1 VIATQHEE
9 TKSSPILRPN
19 QGTALEMEFI
29 DYYATLGVL
38 PEANPVVI
46 KAAYRALAQTYH
58 PDKWHGDPAVASR
71 RMAAINEAY
80 RILGDSQTRAAYDAT
95 RLREHSRD
103 RYPSGDESSSER
115 DNAFSSALSET
126 EQRWSLAKSVF
137 PDLDQYR
144 DHLARI
150 STVLSFAFVTLLLE
164 TKRFDDRKAIAEKL
178 EAEFLIRYFG
188 SNPKIIAFAKE
199 LIASGKKD
207 AAKLLNR
214 LVDVMGTGIEA
225 RLLIDR
231 VLEEFPDSS
240 GVQIRELRKELER
253 TGDEKVARRIAKICG
268 YTVEARSSG
277 FFDYKL
283 IVAKQGEAAR
293 EFSLDGFIF
302 WVQNTLKPYS

>member
-1 VIATQHEE
+1 
-9 TKSSPILRPN
+9 
-19 QGTALEMEFI
+19 
-29 DYYATLGVL
+29 
-38 PEANPVVI
+38 
-46 KAAYRALAQTYH
+46 
-58 PDKWHGDPAVASR
+58 
-71 RMAAINEAY
+71 MAAINEAY